1 MAMMLPDGAG
11 DDELM
16 VELNTTPLIDV
27 LLVLLVMLI
36 LSIPPQWHAVNMG
49 LPVSAKPPDIK
60 PQVIVLEI
68 LPGNGLRWNG
78 QALAGHEELQAQ
90 MAQAAGQATAQVLH
104 IRVHRQREHGG
115 MCALGLRAYK
125 SCERTRMVVLNHGQ
139 YPCRRQSGWLLQ
151 PDLG

>member
-1 MAMMLPDGAG
+1 MAMMLPDESG

-49 LPVSAKPPDIK
+49 LPAPSATPPEVK
-60 PQVIVLEI
+60 PQVIVLEV

-78 QALAGHEELQAQ
+78 QILPDRQTLQTQMQEASRLAP
-90 MAQAAGQATAQVLH
+90 MPVLP
-104 IRVHRQREHGG
+104 IRPHRQVPYSAVAH
-115 MCALGLRAYK
+115 ALSSAQRQGLTQVA
-125 SCERTRMVVLNHGQ
+125 
-139 YPCRRQSGWLLQ
+139 LL
-151 PDLG
+151 DGFD

>member
-78 QALAGHEELQAQ
+78 QAQGKPQPRCCTSASTGKYR
-90 MAQAAGQATAQVLH
+90 
-104 IRVHRQREHGG
+104 IRPSH
-115 MCALGLRAYK
+115 M
-125 SCERTRMVVLNHGQ
+125 
-139 YPCRRQSGWLLQ
+139 P
-151 PDLG
+151 

>member
-49 LPVSAKPPDIK
+49 MPVSAKPPEIK

-68 LPGNGLRWNG
+68 LPGDDLRWNG

-90 MAQAAGQATAQVLH
+90 MAQAAAQATPQVLH
-104 IRVHRQREHGG
+104 IRVHRQVPYSAVAH
-115 MCALGLRAYK
+115 ALSTAQRQGLKQVA
-125 SCERTRMVVLNHGQ
+125 
-139 YPCRRQSGWLLQ
+139 LL
-151 PDLG
+151 DGFD

>member
-36 LSIPPQWHAVNMG
+36 LNIPPQWHAVNMG

-104 IRVHRQREHGG
+104 IRVHRQVPYSAVAH
-115 MCALGLRAYK
+115 ALSTAQRQGLKQVA
-125 SCERTRMVVLNHGQ
+125 
-139 YPCRRQSGWLLQ
+139 LL
-151 PDLG
+151 DGFD

>member
-68 LPGNGLRWNG
+68 LPGDGLRWNG

-90 MAQAAGQATAQVLH
+90 MAQAAAQATPQVLH
-104 IRVHRQREHGG
+104 IRVNRQVPYSAVAH
-115 MCALGLRAYK
+115 ALSTAQRQGLKQVA
-125 SCERTRMVVLNHGQ
+125 
-139 YPCRRQSGWLLQ
+139 LL
-151 PDLG
+151 DGFD

>member
-49 LPVSAKPPDIK
+49 LPAPSAKPPDIK

-78 QALAGHEELQAQ
+78 QALASNDDLQTQ
-90 MAQAAGQATAQVLH
+90 MAEAARQSTPQVLH
-104 IRVHRQREHGG
+104 IRAHRQVPYSAVAH
-115 MCALGLRAYK
+115 ALSTAQRQGLQQVA
-125 SCERTRMVVLNHGQ
+125 
-139 YPCRRQSGWLLQ
+139 LL
-151 PDLG
+151 DGFD

>member
-1 MAMMLPDGAG
+1 MAMMLPDAAG

-60 PQVIVLEI
+60 PQVTVLEI
-68 LPGNGLRWNG
+68 RPGNGLSWNG

-90 MAQAAGQATAQVLH
+90 MAQAAAQATPQVLH
-104 IRVHRQREHGG
+104 IRVHRQVPYSAVAH
-115 MCALGLRAYK
+115 ALSTAQRQGLKQVA
-125 SCERTRMVVLNHGQ
+125 
-139 YPCRRQSGWLLQ
+139 LL
-151 PDLG
+151 DGFD

>member
-1 MAMMLPDGAG
+1 MAMMLPDAAG

-104 IRVHRQREHGG
+104 IRVHRQVPYSAVAH
-115 MCALGLRAYK
+115 ALSTAQRQGLKQVA
-125 SCERTRMVVLNHGQ
+125 
-139 YPCRRQSGWLLQ
+139 LL
-151 PDLG
+151 DGFD

>member
-68 LPGNGLRWNG
+68 LPGDGLRWNG

-90 MAQAAGQATAQVLH
+90 MAQAAAQANPQVLH
-104 IRVHRQREHGG
+104 IRVNRQVPYSAVAH
-115 MCALGLRAYK
+115 ALSTA
-125 SCERTRMVVLNHGQ
+125 
-139 YPCRRQSGWLLQ
+139 RRQGMEQVALL
-151 PDLG
+151 DGFD

>member
-1 MAMMLPDGAG
+1 MVMMLPDGAG

-78 QALAGHEELQAQ
+78 QALAGHEELQAH

-104 IRVHRQREHGG
+104 IRVHRQVPYSAVAH
-115 MCALGLRAYK
+115 ALSTAQRQGLKQVA
-125 SCERTRMVVLNHGQ
+125 
-139 YPCRRQSGWLLQ
+139 LL
-151 PDLG
+151 DGFD

>member
-1 MAMMLPDGAG
+1 MAMMLPGDGD

-49 LPVSAKPPDIK
+49 LPAPSAKPPDIK

-78 QALAGHEELQAQ
+78 QTLADGQELQAR
-90 MAQAAGQATAQVLH
+90 MAEAARQSTPQVLH
-104 IRVHRQREHGG
+104 IRAHRQVPYSAVAH
-115 MCALGLRAYK
+115 ALSTAQRQGLQQVA
-125 SCERTRMVVLNHGQ
+125 
-139 YPCRRQSGWLLQ
+139 LL
-151 PDLG
+151 DGFD

>member
-1 MAMMLPDGAG
+1 MMLPDGAG

-68 LPGNGLRWNG
+68 LPGDGLRWNG

-90 MAQAAGQATAQVLH
+90 MAQAAAQATPQVLH
-104 IRVHRQREHGG
+104 IRVNRQVPYSAVAH
-115 MCALGLRAYK
+115 ALSTAQRQGLKQVA
-125 SCERTRMVVLNHGQ
+125 
-139 YPCRRQSGWLLQ
+139 LL
-151 PDLG
+151 DGFD

>member
-104 IRVHRQREHGG
+104 IRVHRQVPYSAVAH
-115 MCALGLRAYK
+115 ALSTAQRQGLKQVA
-125 SCERTRMVVLNHGQ
+125 
-139 YPCRRQSGWLLQ
+139 LL
-151 PDLG
+151 DGFD

>member
-1 MAMMLPDGAG
+1 MAMMLPDAAG

-60 PQVIVLEI
+60 PQVTVLEI
-68 LPGNGLRWNG
+68 LLGNGLRWNG

-90 MAQAAGQATAQVLH
+90 MAQTAAQATPQVLH
-104 IRVHRQREHGG
+104 IRVHRQVPYSAVAH
-115 MCALGLRAYK
+115 ALSTAQRQGLKQVA
-125 SCERTRMVVLNHGQ
+125 
-139 YPCRRQSGWLLQ
+139 LL
-151 PDLG
+151 DGFD

>member
-11 DDELM
+11 DEELM

-68 LPGNGLRWNG
+68 LPGDGLRWNG

-90 MAQAAGQATAQVLH
+90 MAQAAAQAIPQVLH
-104 IRVHRQREHGG
+104 IRVHRQVPYSAVAH
-115 MCALGLRAYK
+115 ALSTAQRQGLKQVA
-125 SCERTRMVVLNHGQ
+125 
-139 YPCRRQSGWLLQ
+139 LL
-151 PDLG
+151 DGFD

>member
-11 DDELM
+11 DEELM

-49 LPVSAKPPDIK
+49 LPVSAKPPEIK

-68 LPGNGLRWNG
+68 LPGDGLRWNG

-90 MAQAAGQATAQVLH
+90 MAQAAGQATPQVLH
-104 IRVHRQREHGG
+104 IRVHRQVPYSAVAH
-115 MCALGLRAYK
+115 ALSTAQRQGLKQVA
-125 SCERTRMVVLNHGQ
+125 
-139 YPCRRQSGWLLQ
+139 LL
-151 PDLG
+151 DGFD

>member
-104 IRVHRQREHGG
+104 IRVHRQVPYSAVAHALSTAQRQG
-115 MCALGLRAYK
+115 MKQVALLDGF
-125 SCERTRMVVLNHGQ
+125 
-139 YPCRRQSGWLLQ
+139 
-151 PDLG
+151 D

>member
-49 LPVSAKPPDIK
+49 LPAPSAKPPEIK

-78 QALAGHEELQAQ
+78 QALAGNDDLQTQ
-90 MAQAAGQATAQVLH
+90 MAEAARQSTPQVLH
-104 IRVHRQREHGG
+104 IRAHRQVPYSAVAH
-115 MCALGLRAYK
+115 ALSTAQRQGLQQVA
-125 SCERTRMVVLNHGQ
+125 
-139 YPCRRQSGWLLQ
+139 LL
-151 PDLG
+151 DGFD

>member
-104 IRVHRQREHGG
+104 IRVHRQGPYSAVAH
-115 MCALGLRAYK
+115 ALSTAQRQGLKQVA
-125 SCERTRMVVLNHGQ
+125 
-139 YPCRRQSGWLLQ
+139 LL
-151 PDLG
+151 DGFD

>member
-1 MAMMLPDGAG
+1 
-11 DDELM
+11 
-16 VELNTTPLIDV
+16 V

-78 QALAGHEELQAQ
+78 QALAGHEELRAQ

-104 IRVHRQREHGG
+104 IRVHRQVPYSAVAH
-115 MCALGLRAYK
+115 ALSTAQRQGLKQVA
-125 SCERTRMVVLNHGQ
+125 
-139 YPCRRQSGWLLQ
+139 LL
-151 PDLG
+151 DGFD